1 MQVSLLM
8 AIDLI
13 MSTALI
19 VILRRTHPKGSDDHE
34 RQHSAA
40 DADGKYTIYISHLLR
55 TGAKFQR
62 APSFYQI

>member
-13 MSTALI
+13 MSTVL
-19 VILRRTHPKGSDDHE
+19 ILRRTHPKGSDDHE

-40 DADGKYTIYISHLLR
+40 DADGKYTIYISHLLT